1 MSPELRSDCDELLRH
16 SMKITQA
23 MIEIACMREWFAT
36 AQAMIDFRRCLV
48 QALDIKS
55 SQLLQVPHFTEE
67 TLEKIRKHKTEITT
81 LSDFLALD
89 AEERKEI
96 LGMEPEEFL
105 DVQAFCQHVG
115 EIELKASV
123 EVEDESEIVVGDV
136 ATVTVRMMRKA
147 MRENEATGPA
157 HAPFFPDPKF
167 EEWWFFLVA
176 PSEKPGKDKPSK
188 ASSTEKTSAAT
199 RIVHF
204 ERVMD
209 RERYV
214 EEQLRFQVTNP
225 GKNTLV
231 LHAHCDAYAGIDKK
245 VELTFHAHGEEE
257 FKRQLPMHKD
267 DEDLDLQPTLFQQWM
282 GDLSHADESDE
293 EEEEDRPSGGAPMRR
308 RGGRPDER
316 DKGHAEAKSPAGK
329 SEALG
334 SREAGGAE
342 DKDSDDGSGESS
354 SDSD

>member
-1 MSPELRSDCDELLRH
+1 
-16 SMKITQA
+16 
-23 MIEIACMREWFAT
+23 
-36 AQAMIDFRRCLV
+36 MIDFRRFLV
-48 QALDIKS
+48 QALDLKS
-55 SQLLQVPHFTEE
+55 SQLVQVPHFTEE
-67 TLEKIRKHKTEITT
+67 TLEKCRKHKTEITT
-81 LSDFLALD
+81 LSDFLAINF
-89 AEERKEI
+89 EERKEL
-96 LGMEPEEFL
+96 LGMEAEQFL

-136 ATVTVRMMRKA
+136 ATVTVKMMRKA
-147 MRENEATGPA
+147 LRENEATGPA
-157 HAPFFPDPKF
+157 HAPLFPDPKF

-176 PSEKPGKDKPSK
+176 PSEKPGKEKSIK
-188 ASSTEKTSAAT
+188 AASTEKTSSAT

-204 ERVMD
+204 ERVLD
-209 RERYV
+209 RECYV

-225 GKNTLV
+225 GKNTVV
-231 LHAHCDAYAGIDKK
+231 LYALCDAYAGIDKK

-257 FKRQLPMHKD
+257 FKRQLPVYEQ

-293 EEEEDRPSGGAPMRR
+293 EEEEDRPSGGTPMRR

-316 DKGHAEAKSPAGK
+316 DKKHAEAKSPAGK
-329 SEALG
+329 SEASG
-334 SREAGGAE
+334 SREVGGTE

-354 SDSD
+354 SDSE